1 MDIVENEVGEI
12 QMNKIDNVITDDE
25 INNDIDDKEEEL
37 LLDQDIE
44 EEENEQ

>member
-37 LLDQDIE
+37 LLD
-44 EEENEQ
+44 